1 MGSRG
6 EKGTLTYSN
15 NRSSLAAERGK
26 SSAHILLQSDMN
38 DLPYTLPHPS
48 RRQAAAANDNGSAS
62 PAMVRAHSRA
72 PAAGVRQN
80 AEAVHVEDS
89 GNVEL
94 RDEENLSS
102 VESSETNA
110 FECCICMQEEIA
122 TDNIATIDGCEHM
135 FCFVCVTRWSE
146 TKSKS
151 LIVLIILSLRS
162 NTTLTIQ
169 FALDTCPLCLASF
182 ATIKS
187 GGGLIVHV
195 PDSRSRSRVLEED
208 TEDEDQRVGELAIGT
223 ILSNIAIVLNQRHS
237 ISEVQCLT
245 ALRTLERVLQ
255 IGRNNNND
263 AYAAFVYFEGLT
275 LILEELQYCSS
286 NDVYRLAYSIIENF
300 FA

>member
-1 MGSRG
+1 
-6 EKGTLTYSN
+6 
-15 NRSSLAAERGK
+15 
-26 SSAHILLQSDMN
+26 MN

-94 RDEENLSS
+94 G
-102 VESSETNA
+102 

>member
-1 MGSRG
+1 MILSCYVRKPVFVGSRG
-6 EKGTLTYSN
+6 EKGTIGILPTPTTAP
-15 NRSSLAAERGK
+15 RSAQRGK

-38 DLPYTLPHPS
+38 DLPCTPPHSS
-48 RRQAAAANDNGSAS
+48 RRQAAAANDNGLAS
-62 PAMVRAHSRA
+62 PATVRAHSRA
-72 PAAGVRQN
+72 PAASVRQN

-89 GNVEL
+89 GNVDL
-94 RDEENLSS
+94 GDEENLSS
-102 VESSETNA
+102 VEPSETNVNA
-110 FECCICMQEEIA
+110 FECCICMQGIA
-122 TDNIATIDGCEHM
+122 TDNIATIDGCKHM

-151 LIVLIILSLRS
+151 LIVLIVLSLRS

-187 GGGLIVHV
+187 GGGVIVHV

-208 TEDEDQRVGELAIGT
+208 TEDEDQRVGELAIWT
-223 ILSNIAIVLNQRHS
+223 VLSNIAIVLNQRHS

-255 IGRNNNND
+255 IGRNNNDD
-263 AYAAFVYFEGLT
+263 ALFQKKNRGGGLNMQRVY
-275 LILEELQYCSS
+275 Y
-286 NDVYRLAYSIIENF
+286 Y
-300 FA
+300 